1 MTGSSAH
8 AQPAPSE
15 LRAFLDAY
23 RPATVLS
30 RLDGDIPPD
39 LGVYRAEALLEL
51 DRLQEALACLET
63 IISKLMG
70 EQLAEAERLR
80 SVMVLR
86 AGRVDAAILA
96 ALRAASLTKD
106 GDSKAA
112 ALGWSAVGLAHK
124 GCLGMA
130 EAHLRE
136 AIEMA
141 PNDARLL
148 QAQARMYLEAD
159 RRLEARDIYERMRC
173 PASNLGASA
182 RYLGVQPDCLPFRG
196 IRRGQPVGRRS
207 IAGLI

>member
-30 RLDGDIPPD
+30 RLKGDIP
-39 LGVYRAEALLEL
+39 LELELYRAEALLEL
-51 DRLQEALACLET
+51 DRLHDAQACLES
-63 IISKLMG
+63 IRSKLLG

-80 SVMVLR
+80 SIMYLR
-86 AGRVDAAILA
+86 AGRVDAAILG
-96 ALRAASLTKD
+96 ALRAASITKD

-141 PNDARLL
+141 PNASRLL

-159 RRLEARDIYERMRC
+159 RRLEARDIYHRLRAQPQTWAQVHGTWGC
-173 PASNLGASA
+173 SQIA
-182 RYLGVQPDCLPFRG
+182 YLFGEFDEANRLAEEALQV
-196 IRRGQPVGRRS
+196 
-207 IAGLI
+207 